1 MLTSILLAAALVQAP
16 EWNVAGPW
24 NTPGALSLGGVNGE
38 AELRPHAGDDYKYVS
53 FDTVSAQKWRAV
65 ARREAVGY
73 VAQTN
78 VGGFAWTEGSA
89 YSSVWLVSPD
99 ARTVTMRYTA
109 SGDAMSVWANG
120 ARCAERDVARTPVR
134 KMTVRA
140 KTDQGN
146 EFDTEVTTGG
156 MTASFDLPLAKGAN
170 RVLVKFYTRQ
180 PKGSDV
186 VFDAT
191 FENADGVTFATANP
205 SVDAARHAQ
214 VMAFDSDVFVNA
226 PANLPHDDQKLRLTT
241 CVNVKPPKKARKP
254 KKGAKVVAPEPAP
267 PPVVPFA
274 ATCEQV
280 VSDYEGREVARRRF
294 EMTLPGTNTVDYGL
308 ALPRGFYQVRTDVL
322 DEKGEVLATL
332 QPDGFSVIGGTAAR
346 RVRQAQGLNKAA
358 SCFYWMNSKPATPQ
372 NIHSC
377 ENFFPWMTRI
387 GVLHNVG
394 GSVNDTNLLERAKA
408 CGITLTADFLDPWCA
423 VKPENQMKAAAAAAP
438 YTKLF
443 KAWNEID
450 ISPFRFKS
458 STTNWVK
465 RVKSEWEA
473 VHAADPKAIYTGPTL
488 VRPEGNPWFEEC
500 LKLGWADS
508 VDVWDVHAYPMYPPQ
523 LEDAH
528 VTNSENESGL
538 GLERA
543 LMATLGKKN
552 DKPFFMGEW
561 GARSS
566 HGRNARRWQADMVPK
581 MVAWLGTNKN
591 YLMGGFL
598 IPWQHDWGDIQMGHQ
613 PAEAAFYTACAL
625 VDGFPYSRFTGA
637 GLERTKNFE
646 AGLFGKTLMVWMTWG
661 GPETV
666 TFEPPVAGDLV
677 LVDVI
682 GRAKPLP
689 RDAQGRVT
697 ATFSSSPVYILP
709 ADEFRRLTAEYQL

>member
-1 MLTSILLAAALVQAP
+1 MLTSIFLAAALVQAP

-24 NTPGALSLGGVNGE
+24 GTPGALSLGGVNGE
-38 AELRPHAGDDYKYVS
+38 AELRPNAGDDYLSVNFDSVS
-53 FDTVSAQKWRAV
+53 DRKWLAV
-65 ARREAVGY
+65 ARRESVGY

-109 SGDAMSVWANG
+109 SGSAMSVWANG
-120 ARCAERDVARTPVR
+120 VRCAERDVVRTPLK
-134 KMTVRA
+134 KMKVRA

-146 EFDTEVTTGG
+146 EFDVEVTTGG

-180 PKGSDV
+180 PQGSDV

-191 FENADGVTFATANP
+191 FANADGVTFHTANP

-214 VMAFDSDVFVNA
+214 VMAFLSDVFVNA
-226 PANLPHDDQKLRLTT
+226 PGNLPHDDQPLSLTT
-241 CVNVKPPKKARKP
+241 RVEVRPPKKARKP
-254 KKGAKVVAPEPAP
+254 KKGAKAVAAEPAEP
-267 PPVVPFA
+267 AVVPFE

-280 VSDYEGREVARRRF
+280 VSDYDGREVARKRF
-294 EMTLPGTNTVDYGL
+294 TMTLPGTNTVDYGV

-346 RVRQAQGLNKAA
+346 RARQAQGLNKAA
-358 SCFYWMNSKPATPQ
+358 SCFYWMNAKPATPQ
-372 NIHSC
+372 NTHSC
-377 ENFFPWMTRI
+377 ENFFPWMARI

-394 GSVNDTNLLERAKA
+394 GSVSDTNLLARAKA
-408 CGITLTADFLDPWCA
+408 FGVTLTADFLDPWCGERPEKRKLYAANA
-423 VKPENQMKAAAAAAP
+423 VA

-488 VRPEGNPWFEEC
+488 VRPAGCDWFAEC
-500 LKLGWADS
+500 LRLGWADY
-508 VDVWDVHAYPMYPPQ
+508 VDVWDVHAYPMYPPR
-523 LEDAH
+523 LGDAH
-528 VTNSENESGL
+528 MANSVNESGP
-538 GLERA
+538 GLVTA
-543 LMATLGKKN
+543 LKDVLGKAN
-552 DKPFFMGEW
+552 DKPFIMGEW
-561 GARSS
+561 GARAS
-566 HGRNARRWQADMVPK
+566 HGRNARRWQTDMVAK
-581 MVAWLGTNKN
+581 MVAWLGTTKA

-598 IPWQHDWGDIQMGHQ
+598 VPWEHSWGDIAVGHQ
-613 PAEAAFYTACAL
+613 PAEAALYTACAL
-625 VDGFPYSRFTGA
+625 VDGFPFSRFEGA
-637 GLERTKNFE
+637 GLERSKNFE
-646 AGLFGKTLMVWMTWG
+646 AGLFGKTLMVWKSWG
-661 GPETV
+661 GPEAV
-666 TFEPPVAGDLV
+666 TFAPPVAGDLV

-682 GRAKPLP
+682 GRVKPLP

-697 ATFSSSPVYILP
+697 VTFSGSPVYVLP
-709 ADEFRRLTAEYQL
+709 ADEYRRLTE